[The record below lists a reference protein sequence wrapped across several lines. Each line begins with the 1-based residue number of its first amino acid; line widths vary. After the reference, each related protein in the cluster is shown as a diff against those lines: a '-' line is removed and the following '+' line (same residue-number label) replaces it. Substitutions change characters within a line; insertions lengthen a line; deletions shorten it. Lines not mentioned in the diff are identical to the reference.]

1 MKWASLIMGGV
12 FGTLARYTLEGLV
25 YKFAGASFPYGTLA
39 VNLSG
44 CFLIGFLASISEEKF
59 LLSANA
65 RLLLM
70 VGFCGA
76 YTTFSTFMFET
87 ANLIQDGETWRA
99 FSNVIASVI
108 IGFILFR
115 LGVLLGEV
123 I

>member
-1 MKWASLIMGGV
+1 MGGV
-12 FGTLARYTLEGLV
+12 FGTLARYTLEGLL